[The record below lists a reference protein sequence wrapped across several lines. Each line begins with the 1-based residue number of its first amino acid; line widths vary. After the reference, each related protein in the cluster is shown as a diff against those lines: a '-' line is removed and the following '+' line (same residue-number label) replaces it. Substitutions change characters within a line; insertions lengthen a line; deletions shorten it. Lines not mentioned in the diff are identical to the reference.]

1 MELITWTKCVY
12 FMAEFRIAAVV
23 GWRGGR
29 ERYLSNRVYRGDI
42 GGSYNENTNTGSFGF
57 YVKSGPIVCIT
68 KNKIVFRT
76 RNTVNDRDGP
86 VAGVIF
92 CVIMVNENN
101 NKKQLKI
108 ST

>member
-1 MELITWTKCVY
+1 MDEMRVFHGGVSNCRRRRME
-12 FMAEFRIAAVV
+12 
-23 GWRGGR
+23 GGR

-42 GGSYNENTNTGSFGF
+42 GGFYNENTNTGSFGF

-101 NKKQLKI
+101 NKNN
-108 ST
+108 